1 MEKTKTILITG
12 GAGYIGSVAA
22 ELLEKKGHKIIV
34 IDDLSEGK
42 KGAVSRNSIF
52 YQSNF
57 GDIKTLE
64 KIFSEY
70 QIDFVFHFAASANV
84 PDSVVNPLKYYENNV
99 VNTILLLK
107 TMIKFGIKKMI
118 FSSTAAVFG
127 EPEYTPIDEKHILN
141 PVNPYGTSKLMVE
154 HILSDFS
161 KAYGLNFIAFR
172 YFCAAGSTEEHGE
185 SRDYETHLIPVVL
198 DQALHKREYVTVFG
212 NDFNTADGTGVRDF
226 IHVED
231 IAIAHILA
239 MENFDNVNNKFI
251 NLGNGKGYSV
261 LEVIKAAEKYLN
273 TKISYK
279 IGERRPGDPAVL
291 IASYQNAVQQLGW
304 KPSKALDDIIESAY
318 KWRKNP
324 KY

>member
-1 MEKTKTILITG
+1 MDNPKTILITG
-12 GAGYIGSVAA
+12 GAGYLGSVVS

-42 KGAVSRNSIF
+42 RNAVSSSSVF

-57 GDIKTLE
+57 GDINTLE
-64 KIFSEY
+64 NVFEKH

-99 VNTILLLK
+99 GNTISLLK
-107 TMIKFGIKKMI
+107 MMIEFNVKKII

-127 EPEYTPIDEKHILN
+127 EPVYTPIDEKHVLN
-141 PVNPYGTSKLMVE
+141 PVNPYGMSKLMVE
-154 HILSDFS
+154 NILSDFS
-161 KAYGLNFIAFR
+161 KAYELNFIAFR
-172 YFCAAGSTEEHGE
+172 YFCAAGSTEDHGE

-198 DQALHKREYVTVFG
+198 DQVLGKRDYITVFG
-212 NDFNTADGTGVRDF
+212 NNFNTHDGTGVRDF

-231 IAIAHILA
+231 IAIAHVLA
-239 MENFDNVNNKFI
+239 MEKFDRVSNKFF

-261 LEVIKAAEKYLN
+261 LEVIKVVERYLN
-273 TKISYK
+273 TKVSYK
-279 IGERRPGDPAVL
+279 IGEKRSGDPAVL
-291 IASYQNAVQQLGW
+291 IASYENAFQQLGW
-304 KPSKALDDIIESAY
+304 KPTKTLEDIIESAY
-318 KWRKNP
+318 YWRKNP